1 MNDDLDTPYG
11 KLSPHEVHCARQRLA
26 QSHAALFPTRMALA
40 RWSSGARPV
49 LYDDQPQQ
57 RLAWYARI
65 GRDHQAWLDRGGFAQ
80 HDDLPPLRQPTMWHP
95 PRLASP
101 LLPQATDHVTDQLNT
116 QLSDKLREKL
126 RDQFNPQSL
135 QHPSCRTGR
144 DDDTRQCGSMT

>member
-1 MNDDLDTPYG
+1 MNDDLTPPYE

-40 RWSSGARPV
+40 RWSSGDRPM
-49 LYDDQPQQ
+49 LQDDQPQL

-65 GRDHQAWLDRGGFAQ
+65 ARDHQAWLDRGGFAQ

-101 LLPQATDHVTDQLNT
+101 LLPQATDHVIDQLNAT
-116 QLSDKLREKL
+116 LT
-126 RDQFNPQSL
+126 DQFNQQHLS
-135 QHPSCRTGR
+135 HPSYRTDR
-144 DDDTRQCGSMT
+144 NDEPDSAAA

>member
-1 MNDDLDTPYG
+1 M
-11 KLSPHEVHCARQRLA
+11 
-26 QSHAALFPTRMALA
+26 
-40 RWSSGARPV
+40 

-126 RDQFNPQSL
+126 RDQFNPESL